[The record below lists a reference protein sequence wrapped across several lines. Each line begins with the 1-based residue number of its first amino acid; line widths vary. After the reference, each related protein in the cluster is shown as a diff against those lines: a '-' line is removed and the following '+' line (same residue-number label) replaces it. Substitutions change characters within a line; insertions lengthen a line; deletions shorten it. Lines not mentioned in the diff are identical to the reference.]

1 MKSNARLLIFVS
13 ALGLMLGF
21 TGCQQPAAPPPEPVE
36 SAADQA
42 VKVAETNKAAA
53 MKFMNEVVSQGN
65 AAALDEIVATDFVE
79 HTPVPPGTPPGV
91 EGLNGF
97 ITAYRAAFPDA
108 TASVEQIVASG
119 DLVAMRSIW
128 KGTHKGEWMGVAPTG
143 KQVEFEVLDFV
154 RVKDGKAVE
163 HWGMDNSM
171 QVLTAASAK

>member
-1 MKSNARLLIFVS
+1 MKLDARLLICGS

-21 TGCQQPAAPPPEPVE
+21 VGCQRPAAPPAEPVE
-36 SAADQA
+36 SAADSA
-42 VKVAETNKAAA
+42 AKVAETNKAAA

-65 AAALDEIVATDFVE
+65 LAALDEIVATDFVE
-79 HTPVPPGTPPGV
+79 HQEVPPGTPPGV
-91 EGLNGF
+91 EGLKGF

-108 TASVEQIVASG
+108 TATVEQIVASD

-128 KGTHKGEWMGVAPTG
+128 KGTHKGEWMGIAPTG
-143 KQVEFEVLDFV
+143 KEVQFEVLDFV

-171 QVLTAASAK
+171 QVLTAAAQK